1 MTRRQQMDTE
11 FAYLNATNCR
21 FSTGINIVVVACS
34 YEIRLNMVSET
45 GRRENI

>member
-1 MTRRQQMDTE
+1 MDTE

-21 FSTGINIVVVACS
+21 FSTGINMVVVDCS

>member
-1 MTRRQQMDTE
+1 MDKE
-11 FAYLNATNCR
+11 LAYLNATNCR

-45 GRRENI
+45 RRRENI